1 MFADI
6 PQNLILMTVGAFLI
20 GWLLGSIGARFGGGA
35 RARKRDARDDRIRS
49 LEAELR
55 IAQSDAARAREKIE
69 EVEQQLEEAA
79 ETAKKRDKV
88 IAHQQKHV
96 EKLKSDLRDSVRKT
110 RQLRN
115 ELSDRAEENVRSEVR
130 LREIETELSV
140 VQASSDL
147 IATGVLDYSYAPDN
161 DDQPASAEADP
172 GPLSP
177 GMPKTAG

>member
-1 MFADI
+1 MFAEI

-20 GWLLGSIGARFGGGA
+20 GWLLGSVGARFGGGVKT
-35 RARKRDARDDRIRS
+35 RKRDARDDRIRS

-55 IAQSDAARAREKIE
+55 IAQSDAAKAREK
-69 EVEQQLEEAA
+69 VEAAEQKLEEAA

-88 IAHQQKHV
+88 IAHQQSHV

-110 RQLRN
+110 RELRN
-115 ELSDRAEENVRSEVR
+115 ELSERAEESVRSECR

-147 IATGVLDYSYAPDN
+147 IATGVLDYSLAPDN
-161 DDQPASAEADP
+161 EDQPAVPDTDAGTA
-172 GPLSP
+172 SP
-177 GMPKTAG
+177 GVPKTAG

>member
-1 MFADI
+1 MLAEI

-20 GWLLGSIGARFGGGA
+20 GWLLGSLGARFGSGVKT
-35 RARKRDARDDRIRS
+35 RKRDARDDRIRS

-55 IAQSDAARAREKIE
+55 IAQSEAAKAREKVE
-69 EVEQQLEEAA
+69 EAEQKLEDAA

-88 IAHQQKHV
+88 IAHQQAHV

-115 ELSDRAEENVRSEVR
+115 ELSNRAEENVRSECR

-140 VQASSDL
+140 VQASSDM
-147 IATGVLDYSYAPDN
+147 IATGVLDYSFAPDN
-161 DDQPASAEADP
+161 EDPASAPDAEAASAAP
-172 GPLSP
+172 E
-177 GMPKTAG
+177 MPKSAG